1 MGRGEE
7 YRNVNRREISTL
19 SRSFFGKPV
28 PDSYGFQ
35 EIVDRKVHPVFL
47 GAKSFQGRSG
57 YLGPVISRVPCG
69 KRERVSR
76 CFGIVILHK

>member
-7 YRNVNRREISTL
+7 YRDVYLREMSTL
-19 SRSFFGKPV
+19 SRNFLSKPV
-28 PDSYGFQ
+28 PDSDGFQ
-35 EIVDRKVHPVFL
+35 EIVGRKVHPVFL
-47 GAKSFQGRSG
+47 EAKSFQGRSG

-76 CFGIVILHK
+76 RFGIVILHK